1 MKPRKD
7 QTDDQRIMR
16 EMGGL
21 LLRHMQDGE
30 DKTKLLRKL
39 WWMCPHGYKD
49 FTSFYKATYRLAAKN
64 FNS

>member
-7 QTDDQRIMR
+7 QTEDQRIMR

-21 LLRHMQDGE
+21 LLRRMQDGE

-39 WWMCPHGYKD
+39 WRMCPCGYKD